1 MVLFFKYK
9 ATLYKIVNILIGIY
23 FLLKALMFYVMQFH
37 YFTTYK
43 SHNTEIDV
51 KYLIDMKRR
60 KIKYKLFTTKCGH
73 TDI

>member
-1 MVLFFKYK
+1 MLCSFIISQQPV
-9 ATLYKIVNILIGIY
+9 
-23 FLLKALMFYVMQFH
+23 
-37 YFTTYK
+37 TYK